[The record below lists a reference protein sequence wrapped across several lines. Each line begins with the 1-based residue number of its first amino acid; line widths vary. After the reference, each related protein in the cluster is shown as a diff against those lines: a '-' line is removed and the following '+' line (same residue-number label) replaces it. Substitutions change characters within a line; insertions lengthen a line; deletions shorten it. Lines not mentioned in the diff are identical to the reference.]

1 MKIKLGTK
9 QELSLDLSTATGM
22 LFVGSEGTGKTKTIN
37 DILKQ
42 VKNSRERVSVLYL
55 DQHYADFANVREICD
70 GLLNETNSLN
80 EEELKSLLE
89 TVKEQNKFRTELMIQ
104 AKVNTLDRLCG
115 REIRTYTIAGVEY
128 MPDDIVSTYE
138 NGSQKFK
145 LAYKYYDDEVVGRKS
160 FFVEETSIN
169 KYKPARLI
177 LCFDEFYASD
187 NPETT
192 PTIVHDIVR
201 EIVLHGRV
209 GWQNVIITTQ
219 RLYQHKEYVDLY
231 NVMMV
236 TMFFHSGLS
245 DEDFEVLFN
254 KKPKGYERRFD
265 VTADVLGEIRHIKLF

>member
-1 MKIKLGTK
+1 M
-9 QELSLDLSTATGM
+9 
-22 LFVGSEGTGKTKTIN
+22 
-37 DILKQ
+37 
-42 VKNSRERVSVLYL
+42 
-55 DQHYADFANVREICD
+55 
-70 GLLNETNSLN
+70 
-80 EEELKSLLE
+80 LE

-145 LAYKYYDDEVVGRKS
+145 LAYKYYEDEVTGRKS

-187 NPETT
+187 KSENA

-201 EIVLHGRV
+201 EIILHGRA

-219 RLYQHKEYVDLY
+219 GLYQHKEYKGLY
-231 NVMMV
+231 NTMMV
-236 TMFFHSGLS
+236 TMFFHLGLS
-245 DEDFEVLFN
+245 DEEDFKVLFN

-265 VTADVLGEIRHIKLF
+265 VTTNVLGEIRNIKLF